1 MKKII
6 KDYFKRTRHHLH
18 AGVGIIGGFLASL
31 ALSWVWIGF
40 RNLDALDKAILFI
53 APAFI
58 IGYAWER
65 YQGIINK
72 WDIFVSGVAICL
84 GVYLGGLLFNWIL
97 NHLL

>member
-18 AGVGIIGGFLASL
+18 AIVGIIGGFLASL
-31 ALSWVWIGF
+31 ALSWVWLGF
-40 RNLDALDKAILFI
+40 RNLDALGKAILFL
-53 APAFI
+53 PLAFV

-84 GVYLGGLLFNWIL
+84 GVYLGGLLF
-97 NHLL
+97 

>member
-18 AGVGIIGGFLASL
+18 AIVGIIGGFLASL
-31 ALSWVWIGF
+31 ALSWVWLVF

-53 APAFI
+53 APAFV

-72 WDIFVSGVAICL
+72 WDIFVSGFAIFL
-84 GVYLGGLLFNWIL
+84 GVYLGGLLF
-97 NHLL
+97 

>member
-1 MKKII
+1 MKN
-6 KDYFKRTRHHLH
+6 YFKRTRHHLH
-18 AGVGIIGGFLASL
+18 AGAGITAGFLASL
-31 ALSWVWIGF
+31 SLSWVWLGF
-40 RNLDALDKAILFI
+40 RNLDALGKAVLFI

-84 GVYLGGLLFNWIL
+84 GVYLGGLLF
-97 NHLL
+97 

>member
-18 AGVGIIGGFLASL
+18 AGVGITAGFLASL
-31 ALSWVWIGF
+31 SLSWVWLGF
-40 RNLDALDKAILFI
+40 RNLDALGKAVLFI

-72 WDIFVSGVAICL
+72 WDILVSGIAIST
-84 GVYLGGLLFNWIL
+84 GVYLGGLLF
-97 NHLL
+97 

>member
-6 KDYFKRTRHHLH
+6 KNYFKRTRHHLH
-18 AGVGIIGGFLASL
+18 AGVGITGGFLTSL
-31 ALSWVWIGF
+31 SLSWVWLGF
-40 RNLDALDKAILFI
+40 RNLDSLDKAILFI

-72 WDIFVSGVAICL
+72 WDIFVSGISICL
-84 GVYLGGLLFNWIL
+84 GVFLCGLLF
-97 NHLL
+97 